1 MLAAVA
7 LVGPSALAA
16 APVPRAAATGEDDD
30 RPMVA
35 APLVPLAHGTQS
47 NLEVGLGAMV
57 SAGADVPL
65 DGQPPE
71 LAPGDGRLALS
82 ASWGPAW
89 RAALQV
95 DAVQE
100 QPLVEAQGSW
110 APHHAAV
117 VRAGRFK
124 IPVSGEWLLPD
135 ADPPFNARA
144 RMVEALSPG
153 RATGAEL
160 SGRVLRGRGFY
171 RLGGFGGAPEPGA
184 TGRLALGAAR
194 VGLSLPL
201 EHGAVVVAGGAA
213 HSTDTGL
220 SLPSQ
225 PGPWT
230 GGRTLAG
237 MDARLTL
244 GDVSL
249 SGEVLAGWFTPER
262 GESRDALGSQ
272 ATLAWQ
278 ATPWL
283 QALGR
288 WDRWRP
294 PGTRPTDQLTP
305 SLAVVHPELP
315 AFQPQVDVVVP
326 LQEGPLRVVATMT
339 VVVADWGS

>member
-1 MLAAVA
+1 MLQLLAGVLPAAF
-7 LVGPSALAA
+7 AA
-16 APVPRAAATGEDDD
+16 DPVPRAAATGEDDD

-35 APLVPLAHGTQS
+35 APLVPLAHGTEGD
-47 NLEVGLGAMV
+47 LEVGLGAMI
-57 SAGADVPL
+57 SAGADVPM

-71 LAPGDGRLALS
+71 LAPGDGRLALA

-95 DAVQE
+95 DAVQA
-100 QPLVEAQGSW
+100 QPLVETHGSW

-117 VRAGRFK
+117 VRAGLFK

-144 RMVEALSPG
+144 RMVEALNPG
-153 RATGAEL
+153 RATGAEV

-184 TGRLALGAAR
+184 AGRLALGAAR

-201 EHGAVVVAGGAA
+201 ENGAVVVAGGAA
-213 HSTDTGL
+213 HSTDRDL
-220 SLPSQ
+220 ALPSEAA
-225 PGPWT
+225 PHT
-230 GGRTLAG
+230 GQRTLAG
-237 MDARLTL
+237 VDARLTL
-244 GDVSL
+244 GAVSL
-249 SGEVLAGWFTPER
+249 SGEVLAGWLAPDR
-262 GESRDALGSQ
+262 GAAQDALGSQ
-272 ATLAWQ
+272 ATVAWQ

-294 PGTRPTDQLTP
+294 PGSSPTDQLTP

-326 LQEGPLRVVATMT
+326 LQEGPPRVVATMT
-339 VVVADWGS
+339 VVVADWGG